1 MSVLLETNRGN
12 LVIDLDKK
20 NARKT
25 FLIVALAHLNHW
37 MLSDFDYDKDI
48 LLTGQLVDVPEV
60 VKAEL
65 EKKELEDSSGPKEE
79 LMPPGSVEFVGSED
93 GFQLRILLESRSSK
107 DVVGKVA
114 EGLDVL
120 DDVNKLDGKLKI
132 LHTHVVYDPFL
143 LDWSSLGQRKKETDF
158 LAEQIRELLK
168 APKAPEDDKASVEAL
183 ALELLGDL
191 SHYKVK
197 PSPQT
202 LFVAKLNPI
211 TTENSL
217 EVIFSRFGAVKKA
230 NIMKGKKTP
239 YAFVE
244 FESQESAEA
253 AYSQLHDNC
262 TIDGHQVVV
271 DFSQSTSRPGDVG
284 FKEDVF
290 GE

>member
-1 MSVLLETNRGN
+1 MSVFLETSRGN
-12 LVIDLDKK
+12 LVLDLDKK
-20 NARKT
+20 NARKK

-37 MLSDFDYDKDI
+37 ILSDFDYEKDVS
-48 LLTGQLVDVPEV
+48 LTGQLADVPEA

-65 EKKELEDSSGPKEE
+65 DKKELEDTPGTKEE
-79 LMPPGSVEFVGSED
+79 SAPPGSVEFLGSED
-93 GFQLRILLESRSSK
+93 GFQLRILLDSRSSK

-120 DDVNKLDGKLKI
+120 DNVNKSDGKLKI
-132 LHTHVVYDPFL
+132 LHTHVVFDPFS
-143 LDWSSLGQRKKETDF
+143 LDLSSLGQRKTETDF
-158 LAEQIRELLK
+158 SAEQIKELLK
-168 APKAPEDDKASVEAL
+168 ASRAPEDDKASVEAL

-202 LFVAKLNPI
+202 LFIAKLNPI

-244 FESQESAEA
+244 FESQESAES
-253 AYSQLHDNC
+253 AYTQLHDNC

-284 FKEDVF
+284 FNEDNF
-290 GE
+290 EE